1 MNLTMVSITNH
12 PIDTASLLQQVN
24 SALAGAV
31 VLFLGTTREVTGG
44 RRTRHLDYECYPE
57 MAEKKLAELEAEA
70 HRRWSLAECAIVHRL
85 GRLEIGEASVAVAV
99 SSPHRQSAFEAGK
112 WLIDTLKEVVP
123 IWKQETWADGSTEWV
138 HPGLPAGSKPAAR
151 ELPQ

>member
-1 MNLTMVSITNH
+1 MINLTHNT
-12 PIDTASLLQQVN
+12 IDAANLLEQVN
-24 SALAGAV
+24 SPLAGAV
-31 VLFLGTTREVTGG
+31 VLFLGTTREITGD

-57 MAEKKLAELEAEA
+57 MAEKKLVELEAEA
-70 HRRWSLAECAIVHRL
+70 RRRWALVECAIVHRL

-99 SSPHRQSAFEAGK
+99 SSPHRQAAFEAGQ

-138 HPGLPAGSKPAAR
+138 HPGVPAVSQPAAS
-151 ELPQ
+151 ELPQQDH